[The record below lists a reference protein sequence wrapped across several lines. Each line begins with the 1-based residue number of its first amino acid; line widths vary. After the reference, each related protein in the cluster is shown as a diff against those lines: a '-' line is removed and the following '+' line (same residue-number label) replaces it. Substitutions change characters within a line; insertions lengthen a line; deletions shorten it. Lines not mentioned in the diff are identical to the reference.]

1 MILGNELEAQVY
13 EVEHIEQVLA
23 EISAQFP
30 AYFTGFAEDSLPPR
44 FEKAIRKY
52 EKEQV
57 RYQNY
62 MDLEALAEFEHDPGA
77 FKSETARH
85 CPIIQNC
92 LNSQEEV
99 MHGYQMA
106 FGRTTGRALLTP
118 VRNIAKFG
126 RDYVLAFKDHL
137 HEAAA
142 SPADLDL
149 APLNESEYGLNN
161 VIGYGIQSSMLYGQ
175 YPREFAH
182 RSQNAV
188 WALYFLSGRKDFGLT
203 DGSEFMMVQA
213 DHGTCEQNYFYP
225 ADLFGYYALQTYLLV
240 KKACAELD
248 IRLQN
253 RYRYIYLSEFC
264 DHVADTH
271 RADINV
277 FKRSSSYVESQP
289 WF

>member
-13 EVEHIEQVLA
+13 EENHITKVLEAIREHFPVYFRTFVEQPL
-23 EISAQFP
+23 
-30 AYFTGFAEDSLPPR
+30 TTR
-44 FEKAIRKY
+44 FEKAIQKY
-52 EKEQV
+52 EKEQI
-57 RYQNY
+57 RYRKY
-62 MDLEALAEFEHDPGA
+62 MDLEALAEFEHDPAA
-77 FKSETARH
+77 FKSETRKH

-99 MHGYQMA
+99 MESYKRA
-106 FGRTTGRALLTP
+106 FGHTTGRLLLTP
-118 VRNIAKFG
+118 VRNIAEFG
-126 RDYVLAFKDHL
+126 RDYVLAFKDHQ
-137 HEAAA
+137 HEATT
-142 SPADLDL
+142 SPSDLGL
-149 APLNESEYGLNN
+149 EALNDQKYGLNN

-188 WALYFLSGRKDFGLT
+188 WALYFLSGCQDFGLI

-213 DHGTCEQNYFYP
+213 EYGTCEQNYFYP
-225 ADLFGYYALQTYLLV
+225 AHLFSFYALQTYLLL
-240 KKACAELD
+240 KDACREID
-248 IRLQN
+248 VRLQN

-264 DHVADTH
+264 NHVADIH
-271 RADINV
+271 RADINI